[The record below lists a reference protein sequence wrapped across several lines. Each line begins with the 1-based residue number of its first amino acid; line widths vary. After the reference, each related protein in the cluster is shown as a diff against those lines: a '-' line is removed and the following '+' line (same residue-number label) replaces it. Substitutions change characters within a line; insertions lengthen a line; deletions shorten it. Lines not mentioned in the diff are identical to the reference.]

1 MNGSSCEGI
10 SNKCFISDEEIRLK
24 NHLAYTFLT
33 NYIVYIEI
41 ISTSNQGNFF
51 LKAPKMSTCDPSRV
65 GEGCVSFSFLKTTLP
80 LPSGRS
86 KGDFRQTDNFTVSLS
101 FCSTSTVNSSLF
113 YQEQ

>member
-10 SNKCFISDEEIRLK
+10 SNKCFVSDEEIRLK

-51 LKAPKMSTCDPSRV
+51 
-65 GEGCVSFSFLKTTLP
+65 
-80 LPSGRS
+80 
-86 KGDFRQTDNFTVSLS
+86 
-101 FCSTSTVNSSLF
+101 
-113 YQEQ
+113 